1 MLKKVWTALFLMC
14 LLFLVNG
21 CSNNE
26 KEESGKQDQ
35 TEVADKQ
42 ETEEP
47 ADDTTGSKKIIE
59 GKLYDA
65 VDEVAAI
72 NYIREMEVE
81 GDPVLYISIKEDT
94 PETFIKAAEKIAG
107 LDEIRAYPNLN
118 LSAIGLGEEKETA
131 MLSIIWNKGQA
142 RYEST
147 CFDLTADKRVEKVY
161 QQNAFFSKIDM
172 MNNFNEKLD
181 DLKDEFSKGK

>member
-1 MLKKVWTALFLMC
+1 MPKKVWTALFLMC
-14 LLFLVNG
+14 LLFLVSG

-26 KEESGKQDQ
+26 KEESGKQEQ
-35 TEVADKQ
+35 TKATDKQ
-42 ETEEP
+42 ETEE
-47 ADDTTGSKKIIE
+47 AAEDTTEAKKITE

-65 VDEVAAI
+65 VDEMAAI

-81 GDPVLYISIKEDT
+81 GEPVLYISINENS
-94 PETFIKAAEKIAG
+94 PETFIKTAEKIAG
-107 LDEIRAYPNLN
+107 LDEIRVYPNLN
-118 LSAIGLGEEKETA
+118 LSATGLGEEKETA
-131 MLSIIWNKGQA
+131 MLSIRWNEGQA

-181 DLKDEFSKGK
+181 DLKDKHSKGN